1 MDSHR
6 WQRLKLI
13 LAEALEQ
20 ESPAARTALV
30 GRSCGNDA
38 DLLREIE
45 SLLAEAEPLLRE
57 TPDELEECADNFAA
71 ALAREDASEIGKR
84 IGAYMIIREI
94 GQGGMGTVYLAA
106 RADGYFEKQVAIK
119 LLKRGVANE
128 EVLRRFRLE
137 REVLARLDHPN
148 IARLIDAGTTD
159 DGLPYFVME
168 YIDGIPI
175 TRFLDEK
182 QEGLAARL
190 NLFLKISAAVEAAHR
205 NSVIHRDLKPNNI
218 LVNRE
223 GEPKLLDFGIAK
235 VVGNNTNPLELTTLG
250 QERLSPIS
258 ASPEQA
264 KGEPVT
270 ISSDIYG
277 LGVVLYEML
286 TGVRPHR
293 FLTSDPSREELVEV
307 VCKQLPTSPSLVVK
321 NRERQRQLRGDLDA
335 ILLRALQKDPTL
347 RYPSVAELAE
357 DIRRYLIGEPV
368 RAREYKAAYR
378 IKNRLLHNRTI
389 QVSLAATIL
398 ALLFAAAF
406 IFGSRVRSGLKQ
418 LGVQA
423 PAASPGLGDAQ
434 SLSEKSI
441 AVLPFDIFNNDTDN
455 AYFADGV
462 QEAIITDLANVAAL
476 KVISRGSVASYRGRA
491 KNERELGQT
500 LGVSYVVEGS
510 VQKAGDR
517 VRVNA
522 QLIDA
527 RTMTEVWAQRYDR
540 KLDDLFTVESDL
552 AQAIV
557 SQLTGKLS
565 PDEKAAIENR
575 PTKDML
581 AYDLYLRARE
591 SFFQNNCQNPV
602 HLLEQAIARDPLFAL
617 AYCSLAEVQLYMY
630 RFDKDTT
637 PGRLDHAKE
646 AAETALQ
653 LAPKLPQ
660 SHLAKA
666 QYYYYGLHDY
676 ERTQRELAAAPS
688 PSADNAKFVDLAAL
702 TERRLGHWKA
712 AIRDGEKAVEL
723 DPQNP
728 FMINELV
735 ESYISV
741 RRFTDAERLADKG
754 IKAMVT
760 QNGYLWGLK
769 SQALLGMG
777 RIKEA
782 GAVLENSP
790 GDMTRLYRSVMVTM
804 FARDFARA
812 FQLLENAT
820 PVEKESDTVPFFDG
834 MVARAQHDAARARS
848 SFQLARDRMAM
859 KLRQHPDDA
868 ELISNLSVADAGLGL
883 KENALR
889 EARRA
894 IELCPLSSDAVDA
907 PSYETMLA
915 LVYAWTGEHDA
926 ALTQLEKIVRL
937 PRGPDYGE
945 LRFNPWWDE
954 IRTDPRFDTLLSQAA
969 LPPVFE

>member
-20 ESPAARTALV
+20 ESPAARTTLV
-30 GRSCGNDA
+30 GRSCGNDV

-45 SLLAEAEPLLRE
+45 SLLEEAEPLLRE
-57 TPDELEECADNFAA
+57 GPDELEECADNLAA
-71 ALAREDASEIGKR
+71 ALPREDTSEIGKR
-84 IGAYMIIREI
+84 IGAYVIIRQI

-119 LLKRGVANE
+119 VLKRGVANE
-128 EVLRRFRLE
+128 EVLRRFRSE

-168 YIDGIPI
+168 NIDGMPI
-175 TRFLDEK
+175 TLYVDEK
-182 QEGLAARL
+182 REALADRL

-218 LVNRE
+218 LVNCE

-235 VVGNNTNPLELTTLG
+235 VVGNNKNPLELTSLG
-250 QERLSPIS
+250 QERLTPIS

-270 ISSDIYG
+270 ISSDVYG
-277 LGVVLYEML
+277 LGLVLYEML

-293 FLTSDPSREELVEV
+293 FSTSDPSQEELIEV
-307 VCKQLPTSPSLVVK
+307 VCKQPPIPPSLVVK
-321 NRERQRQLRGDLDA
+321 DRERHRQLRGDLDS
-335 ILLRALQKDPTL
+335 ILLRALQKDPAL
-347 RYPSVAELAE
+347 RYPSVAEFAE
-357 DIRRYLIGEPV
+357 DVRRHLAGKPV
-368 RAREYKAAYR
+368 RAREHKAAYR

-389 QVSLAATIL
+389 QASLAAAVL
-398 ALLFAAAF
+398 ALLIAAAF
-406 IFGSRVRSGLKQ
+406 IFGSRVRSGLRQ
-418 LGVQA
+418 VQA
-423 PAASPGLGDAQ
+423 PAVSSGLGNAQ

-441 AVLPFDIFNNDTDN
+441 AVLPFDIFNNETEN

-476 KVISRGSVASYRGRA
+476 KVISRGSVASYRGKA
-491 KNERELGQT
+491 KNERELGRT
-500 LGVSYVVEGS
+500 LDVSYVVEGS

-527 RTMTEVWAQRYDR
+527 RTLTEVWAQQYDR

-557 SQLTGKLS
+557 SQLKGKLS

-591 SFFQNNCQNPV
+591 SFFQSNCPNAV
-602 HLLEQAIARDPLFAL
+602 HLLEQAIARDPQFAF

-637 PGRLDHAKE
+637 PGRLDRANA
-646 AAETALQ
+646 AAETALR
-653 LAPKLPQ
+653 LAPRLPE

-676 ERTQRELAAAPS
+676 QRTQRELAAAPS
-688 PSADNAKFVDLAAL
+688 PRADNAKFVDLAAL
-702 TERRLGHWKA
+702 TERRLGHWKD

-728 FMINELV
+728 FIINELV
-735 ESYISV
+735 ESYTSV
-741 RRFTDAERLADKG
+741 RRFTDAERLADRG

-782 GAVLENSP
+782 SALLENSP
-790 GDMTRLYRSVMVTM
+790 GGMTHLYRSVLVAM

-834 MVARAQHDAARARS
+834 IVARAQHNIARARS
-848 SFQLARDRMAM
+848 SFQLARDRMVM
-859 KLRQHPDDA
+859 KLREHPDDA
-868 ELISNLSVADAGLGL
+868 ELISNLSVADAGLGF

-889 EARRA
+889 EAKRA
-894 IELCPLSSDAVDA
+894 IELCPLSHDAVEA
-907 PSYETMLA
+907 PNYETMLA
-915 LVYAWTGEHDA
+915 LVYAWIGERDA
-926 ALTQLEKIVRL
+926 ALTQLEKIVSL
-937 PRGPDYGE
+937 PRGPDFGE

-954 IRTDPRFDTLLSQAA
+954 IRNDPRFDRLLSQAT
-969 LPPVFE
+969 LPPVYE